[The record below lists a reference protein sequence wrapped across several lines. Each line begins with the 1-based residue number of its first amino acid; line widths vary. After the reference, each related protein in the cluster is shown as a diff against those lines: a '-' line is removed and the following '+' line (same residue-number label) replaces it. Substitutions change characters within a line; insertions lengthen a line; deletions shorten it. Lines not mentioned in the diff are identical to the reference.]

1 MVYEDYEPLD
11 LDVPYL
17 PGFLAF
23 REVPAYTRLLERAAS
38 SSYMPEVRQQE
49 ERGTDCF

>member
-1 MVYEDYEPLD
+1 MEYEDYEPLQ

-23 REVPAYTRLLERAAS
+23 REVPAYTRLLSRAAAAGHQ
-38 SSYMPEVRQQE
+38 PEVYP
-49 ERGTDCF
+49 